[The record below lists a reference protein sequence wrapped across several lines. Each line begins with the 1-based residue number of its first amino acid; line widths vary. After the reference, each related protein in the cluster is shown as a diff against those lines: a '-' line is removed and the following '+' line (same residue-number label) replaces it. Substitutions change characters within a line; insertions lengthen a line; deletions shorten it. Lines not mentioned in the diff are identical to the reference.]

1 METLLL
7 DLGFDFC
14 SENEGTEALVS
25 GLHGALAVDC
35 PAFALGSSVQGPR
48 QACRV
53 QSLRL
58 ETHWFQAYVGS
69 LQNIL
74 LLCHFHACLFFSL
87 PHSAETSSPRCPEPG

>member
-1 METLLL
+1 MEILLL

-48 QACRV
+48 QVCRV
-53 QSLRL
+53 VAQ
-58 ETHWFQAYVGS
+58 VGDTLVPS
-69 LQNIL
+69 ICRVFSEHSSFVLFSCL
-74 LLCHFHACLFFSL
+74 LLFL
-87 PHSAETSSPRCPEPG
+87 SPPQC